1 VRRISFD
8 SALHRSKSRLC
19 GGVEIRDSGEERLQW
34 VGVESRRLYTLAM
47 KVLVLY
53 KPNSEH
59 ARKVEI
65 FLHDLQKQHDV
76 DQSSLKILDVDSREG
91 IELAK
96 IYDVMSTPAII
107 VTDNNGGY
115 VNSWAGEELP
125 LMRDVA
131 AYSQM

>member
-1 VRRISFD
+1 
-8 SALHRSKSRLC
+8 
-19 GGVEIRDSGEERLQW
+19 
-34 VGVESRRLYTLAM
+34 M

-53 KPNSEH
+53 RQNSEH
-59 ARKVEI
+59 ARKVED

-76 DQSSLKILDVDSREG
+76 DQSSLSVLDVDSREG

-96 IYDVMSTPAII
+96 IYDVMTVPAIV

-115 VNSWAGEELP
+115 VYSWVGEELP

-131 AYSQM
+131 AYSQQ

>member
-1 VRRISFD
+1 
-8 SALHRSKSRLC
+8 
-19 GGVEIRDSGEERLQW
+19 
-34 VGVESRRLYTLAM
+34 M

-53 KPNSEH
+53 RPKSEH

-91 IELAK
+91 IELATV
-96 IYDVMSTPAII
+96 YDIMTTPAIV

-115 VNSWAGEELP
+115 INSWVGEELP

-131 AYSQM
+131 AYSQQ

>member
-1 VRRISFD
+1 
-8 SALHRSKSRLC
+8 
-19 GGVEIRDSGEERLQW
+19 
-34 VGVESRRLYTLAM
+34 M

-76 DQSSLKILDVDSREG
+76 DQNNLRILDFESREG
-91 IELAK
+91 VELAG
-96 IYDVMSTPAII
+96 IYDVMTTPAII
-107 VTDNNGGY
+107 VTDNSGGY
-115 VNSWAGEELP
+115 VQSWIGEELP

-131 AYSQM
+131 AYSQQ